1 MPSNPLLRFRRSAAQ
16 LHALAEVERT
26 IRATDTTG
34 RRQYLRDF
42 SESFRHYRRVLSSF
56 EVDRRAFCADIVLV
70 GDYHALPAS
79 QLYTAGLVERLSAA
93 GRTVIL
99 GVEAIVARDQRVL
112 DEWQRDEI
120 DSDELRTRIHFET
133 GWGYDWQ
140 PFSELLHRSRA
151 VGARVFGLDC
161 TPRQDMRSIRARD
174 RHAAVK
180 IDALRSAHPEAV
192 LVVLFGESHLAPNHL
207 PQMVRNLRPRDRLL
221 TVLQNIDPVYWLS
234 AGEPEDLVEAVEL
247 RDDVVCVFSA
257 TPLEKYEHYRLAIER
272 WKQVRSHC
280 VDLAPSFYNLITTLF
295 RFLNVDPYSTEHSA
309 SRAFLVD
316 ELPEVWCATRNEEH
330 FEKLLERRLGSSA
343 ETVSRE
349 LDRRGCYFL
358 PDRNVI
364 VAREYRMPWAAEQAA
379 RCVYY
384 ACQKNVSS
392 GEATHTAED
401 DFYLGA
407 LESALSFF
415 GSKIL
420 CPARK
425 LFPECDA
432 IETRADISTRL
443 ESKPRPYEVRL
454 SGHSLGSD
462 LYKAYIRGE
471 VSKRWLRG
479 LFFKDGSRPGS
490 AKILFTQAA
499 ERVQSGKLKSA

>member
-1 MPSNPLLRFRRSAAQ
+1 MPSDPLLRFRRSAVQ

-26 IRATDTTG
+26 IRATDTGG

-42 SESFRHYRRVLSSF
+42 SESFRSYRRVLSHP
-56 EVDRRAFCADIVLV
+56 EIDQRACSANIVLV

-79 QLYTAGLVERLSAA
+79 QLYTAGLVERLSAS
-93 GRTVIL
+93 GQRVIL
-99 GVEAIVARDQRVL
+99 GVEAVVARDQRIL

-151 VGARVFGLDC
+151 AGAKIFGLDC
-161 TPRQDMRSIRARD
+161 SPRQDMRSIRARD

-180 IDALRSAHPEAV
+180 IDELRSAHPDAV

-207 PQMVRNLRPRDRLL
+207 PLMVQNLREHDRIF

-234 AGEPEDLVEAVEL
+234 AGEPQDLVEAVEL
-247 RDDVVCVFSA
+247 RDEVVCVFSA

-280 VDLAPSFYNLITTLF
+280 VDLAPSFYNLITALF
-295 RFLNVDPYSTEHSA
+295 QFLNIDLYSTEHSA
-309 SRAFLVD
+309 NRAFLVD
-316 ELPEVWCATRNEEH
+316 DLPEVWSATRNEEQ
-330 FEKLLERRLGSSA
+330 FDRLLDRRLGPHA
-343 ETVSRE
+343 QNIRRE
-349 LDRRGCYFL
+349 LDRRGSYFL
-358 PDRNVI
+358 ADRNVI

-384 ACQKNVSS
+384 ACQKNVSRD
-392 GEATHTAED
+392 GANLTPDD
-401 DFYLGA
+401 DFYLHA

-415 GSKIL
+415 GSKVL

-425 LFPECDA
+425 LFPESEVLERRQRLIPRAAQPTPDA
-432 IETRADISTRL
+432 IRMF
-443 ESKPRPYEVRL
+443 
-454 SGHSLGSD
+454 GHSLGSE
-462 LYKAYIRGE
+462 LYTAYVRGE

-479 LFFKDGSRPGS
+479 LFFKDVSKPGA
-490 AKILFTQAA
+490 AKALYTQAA